1 MFTSAVKLDFLTWK
15 SMLIDSLQETA
26 SSGHYRNCT
35 LWHFYTGLT
44 FKSLW
49 RPVAQ
54 FPEPDVK
61 ILSQN
66 YAASF
71 FYIHHSVLM
80 SCGSA
85 ALHQQPVGFF
95 SPQSNHDPDCQ
106 AHLFWSLHLLPSLP
120 VYLVHNCLLPV

>member
-1 MFTSAVKLDFLTWK
+1 MKGEISCRDQSSVCIPGCKPVYSAVKLDFLTSK
-15 SMLIDSLQETA
+15 STLIDSRQETA

-44 FKSLW
+44 FESLW

-66 YAASF
+66 YAVSF
-71 FYIHHSVLM
+71 FYT
-80 SCGSA
+80 
-85 ALHQQPVGFF
+85 HQPR
-95 SPQSNHDPDCQ
+95 STNN
-106 AHLFWSLHLLPSLP
+106 L
-120 VYLVHNCLLPV
+120 